1 MTTIIINEKA
11 TLEAEGVIYSKS
23 TKPVICLDNGK
34 VYTSATDAADLNGS
48 TVDGVSRA
56 CLGQI
61 AHTNGKHFCYV
72 KNVDEYLS
80 TILGNLNKAI
90 KENEALKMDNL
101 ALTARNSELETE
113 TTRLRDSNNTLIR
126 QNIELTKEIK
136 VLREQPVAAP
146 IPDTILFKA
155 KEYDRIMAQRKV
167 EEKRAKLASERAKL
181 EAMMHE
187 LTKEI
192 EASDEELRALKGK
205 EENVA

>member
-11 TLEAEGVIYSKS
+11 TLEAEGVLNTKS
-23 TKPVICLDNGK
+23 CKPVICLDNGK

-90 KENEALKMDNL
+90 KENEALKIDNL

-113 TTRLRDSNNTLIR
+113 TTRLHDSNNTLIR
-126 QNIELTKEIK
+126 QNVELTKEIK
-136 VLREQPVAAP
+136 ALREQPAAAP

>member
-11 TLEAEGVIYSKS
+11 TLEAEGILNTKS
-23 TKPVICLDNGK
+23 CKPVICLDNGER
-34 VYTSATDAADLNGS
+34 YTSVTDAANANGIAP
-48 TVDGVSRA
+48 DGVSRA
-56 CLGQI
+56 CLGRI
-61 AHTNGKHFCYV
+61 HSTFGKRFCHLET
-72 KNVDEYLS
+72 VDEHLEE
-80 TILGNLNKAI
+80 ILNNLNKAI
-90 KENEALKMDNL
+90 KENEALKIDNL

-113 TTRLRDSNNTLIR
+113 MTQLRAEKQALMTQSMDLVR
-126 QNIELTKEIK
+126 EIK
-136 VLREQPVAAP
+136 ALREQSP